1 MDWLLDFCIENEIDY
16 LIFGNHYYGT
26 DEDHFYLGGAKGK
39 YIKGYFDTCVEGIK
53 TGMYAYLAH
62 PELILRSTGGVITPE
77 IEEGFHRICKTSQD
91 YNVPLEFNVLGMQ
104 HNLRMG
110 YEEYPHSRFWQIA
123 GQYDVKAIIGM
134 DAHEVGDLNKKWYD
148 SALEKL
154 SEFDVEIIDDIPSIN
169 YKKNKRKQD

>member
-1 MDWLLDFCIENEIDY
+1 
-16 LIFGNHYYGT
+16 
-26 DEDHFYLGGAKGK
+26 
-39 YIKGYFDTCVEGIK
+39 
-53 TGMYAYLAH
+53 
-62 PELILRSTGGVITPE
+62 
-77 IEEGFHRICKTSQD
+77 
-91 YNVPLEFNVLGMQ
+91 MQ

-123 GQYDVKAIIGM
+123 AQYGVKAIIGM

-169 YKKNKRKQD
+169 YKKIKENKIKV